1 MGLAFDEAVKKY
13 HSYERTGWVY
23 FTEPVAGTES
33 VAEAKFKPY
42 RIILEA
48 MENGDIVDQ
57 WVLDQA
63 ELMKNMNVGANE
75 QMYQNMLDT
84 WDNTVLMV
92 KDFSHLPIYDY
103 DKNGDIVIEREANGD
118 PLKDEDGND
127 IPIPIS
133 ANQANIARE
142 AERRGVPIKTIRVGL
157 LKAHHELT
165 KD

>member
-1 MGLAFDEAVKKY
+1 MK
-13 HSYERTGWVY
+13 T
-23 FTEPVAGTES
+23 
-33 VAEAKFKPY
+33 
-42 RIILEA
+42 
-48 MENGDIVDQ
+48 GDIVDQ
-57 WVLDQA
+57 WVLDSA

-75 QMYQNMLDT
+75 KLYADMLDT

-92 KDFSHLPIYDY
+92 KDFSHLPIYDF
-103 DKNGDIVIEREANGD
+103 DKNGDIVIERDANGE
-118 PLKDEDGND
+118 PLKDEDGNN

-133 ANQANIARE
+133 ANPANIARE